1 MASADPAYAGAM
13 PAPVTATIVDNDG
26 VTNLELHVF
35 SAPPVVTVGSSF
47 TLTLQNENL
56 GPNTSVGATF
66 TIPASTGFSYSSS
79 TGTLGCSYDGIS
91 GTTCQLPS
99 LASGGKT
106 DFTVTLTAVLAGVY
120 PTVYTIST
128 IQGDSNPLNNARSQ
142 TITIN

>member
-1 MASADPAYAGAM
+1 MA
-13 PAPVTATIVDNDG
+13 
-26 VTNLELHVF
+26 
-35 SAPPVVTVGSSF
+35 VGNSF

-66 TIPASTGFSYSSS
+66 TIPASAGFTYTSS
-79 TGTLGCSYDGIS
+79 TGTLGCSYDGVA

-106 DFTVTLTAVLAGVY
+106 DFTVTLTATLAGVY
-120 PTVYTIST
+120 ATAYTIST
-128 IQGDSNPLNNARSQ
+128 IQGDSNPLNNTRTQ